1 MNPKQMMWCFCSVV
15 QMLSSCPQSE
25 LENVNCILNDV
36 ESKSIKATKDCSA
49 VESQLQD
56 VQVCKKK
63 TS

>member
-1 MNPKQMMWCFCSVV
+1 
-15 QMLSSCPQSE
+15 MLSSCPQSE

-56 VQVCKKK
+56 VQVCKK
-63 TS
+63 